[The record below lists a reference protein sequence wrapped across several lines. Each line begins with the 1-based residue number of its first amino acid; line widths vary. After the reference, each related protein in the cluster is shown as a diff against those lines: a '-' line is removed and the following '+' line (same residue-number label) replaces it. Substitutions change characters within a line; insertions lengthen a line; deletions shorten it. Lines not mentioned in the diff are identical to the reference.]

1 MEIRDPRSIRDFQT
15 TTFSGHPR
23 AHVCKVLLKAI
34 ELGHADYACYW
45 TLELLCSGL
54 VHTIWGTLFHGAAM
68 YINRGSPN
76 VFAYLAESFERYMP
90 LESGYTIDN
99 MVTIRNHPDVRKLV
113 CQAAATVAQC
123 RKNKLPSLPTI
134 KPAHDFNSATIH
146 ESIRAPS
153 ALFGRE
159 VLKQQ
164 DPYALAVATNEL
176 CYSLKADV
184 RDPAKAFYWMAWMI
198 ALARE
203 TKKATKEGFLI
214 ASRPNEYVADVHSRD
229 LVWLFWEC
237 IFKHAAQSK
246 YHIDT
251 LFKMYCLRWTPA
263 CRKERQSLMVA
274 SVVLVCDAP
283 TLDSTPISGSTIQ
296 TEALLAQVPQWL
308 DAIQRTQ
315 QTFSGH

>member
-1 MEIRDPRSIRDFQT
+1 MEIRDARSIRDFQT

-23 AHVCKVLLKAI
+23 AHVCKVVLKAI

-54 VHTIWGTLFHGAAM
+54 VHTIWSTLFHGAAT
-68 YINRGSPN
+68 YINRGAPN
-76 VFAYLAESFERYMP
+76 VFTFLAQSFETYMP
-90 LESGYTIDN
+90 LESGYSVENI
-99 MVTIRNHPDVRKLV
+99 VTIRNHPDVRRIL

-123 RKNKLPSLPTI
+123 RKNKLATLPTI
-134 KPAHDFNSATIH
+134 KPVHDFNSVTIH

-153 ALFGRE
+153 TLFGKE
-159 VLKQQ
+159 VLRQQ
-164 DPYALAVATNEL
+164 DPYSLSVATNEL

-184 RDPAKAFYWMAWMI
+184 RDSAKALYWIAWMI

-214 ASRPNEYVADVHSRD
+214 ASRPNEYVSEVHSRD

-237 IFKHAAQSK
+237 IFRHAAQAK
-246 YHIDT
+246 PHIDT

-263 CRKERQSLMVA
+263 SRKERQSLLLA

-283 TLDSTPISGSTIQ
+283 TLDTTPVTGSTIQ
-296 TEALLAQVPQWL
+296 TEALLAQIPQWL